1 VFVIEALNK
10 ENPEYRD
17 RKAMW
22 QRYWD
27 FYAGGE
33 QLRRNA
39 SMYLVRRQ
47 KEPNDVYMERLSRV
61 FHENYLGSCID
72 WYAATLFRTRPGL
85 GYRTSNP
92 AVEEF
97 FTEFGADC
105 DCRGTSLL
113 EMARRVFIQSLVFRE
128 SYVLIDFPRV
138 RSEVS
143 TRAEEDAVGKSRAY
157 LVNYTAPQ
165 LINWKM
171 DGNGALEW
179 VVLRTQR
186 SYQESFDDS
195 ELVREEQWAYYDRE
209 NFRTYRVRRKEP
221 TDGGDVAGHGRTDGV
236 ELVDQGRHG
245 LAEIRRVPLVK
256 LAVTDG
262 LWLANKAALL
272 QQEHFN
278 KSNALG
284 WALHMGLFAMP
295 VIYSEREW
303 QQIVGEAYYIQLGPN
318 DRFGWTEPE
327 GNVFQIAAE
336 NLDRLKDEIYRV
348 CYLMTQAGGR
358 EARHLGQSGLSKQRD
373 FAITHEVLRAY
384 GGMIKGFLG
393 EVLELVRQARRDD
406 VEIAI
411 AGMDQFDDPDF
422 GEELANA
429 VGLQQLGIRSE
440 RLEREIK
447 KRVAMKYLEGASQ
460 ETRNEVT
467 REIEG

>member
-1 VFVIEALNK
+1 
-10 ENPEYRD
+10 
-17 RKAMW
+17 
-22 QRYWD
+22 
-27 FYAGGE
+27 
-33 QLRRNA
+33 
-39 SMYLVRRQ
+39 
-47 KEPNDVYMERLSRV
+47 
-61 FHENYLGSCID
+61 
-72 WYAATLFRTRPGL
+72 LFRTPPDL
-85 GYRTSNP
+85 GYRTPNP
-92 AVEEF
+92 GVEEF
-97 FTEFGADC
+97 FTGFGGDC
-105 DCRGTSLL
+105 DCRGTSLI

-128 SYVLIDFPRV
+128 SYALIDFPRV

-165 LINWKM
+165 LINWKT
-171 DGNGALEW
+171 DGNGAFEW
-179 VVLRTQR
+179 VVLKTHRV
-186 SYQESFDDS
+186 YQEAFDEA
-195 ELVREEQWAYYDRE
+195 ELVSEDQWAYYDRE
-209 NFRTYRVRRKEP
+209 NFRIYRLRHSEGGSSAAG
-221 TDGGDVAGHGRTDGV
+221 GGDEDV

-245 LAEIRRVPLVK
+245 LAEIGRVPLVK
-256 LAVTDG
+256 MAVTDG

-278 KSNALG
+278 KSNALA

-336 NLDRLKDEIYRV
+336 NLDRAKDEIYRV

-358 EARHLGQSGLSKQRD
+358 EARHLGQSGASKQRD

-384 GGMIKGFLG
+384 AGMIKGFLR
-393 EVLELVRQARRDD
+393 EVLELVRRARRDD
-406 VEIAI
+406 VEISI
-411 AGMDQFDDPDF
+411 AGMDQFADPDF

-429 VGLQQLGIRSE
+429 VGLQGLGIRSG
-440 RLEREIK
+440 RLEREVK

-460 ETRNEVT
+460 EIKNEVA